1 LQDNLC
7 YTESINFAIGVE
19 MDIQHISISRKGV
32 WEECPQK
39 YKYHYHL
46 KTEKPEPEPF
56 YFTYGKII
64 HKIAEEYVSRKGQIL
79 LQEVARDVLRGQI
92 PMDTNADG
100 SPVKAPILP
109 ADYKQRVAGHLKSIE
124 KLTEQVGTD
133 GETEFEFN
141 YDLDPPNGK
150 FVKGVIDRLFQKKD
164 KWFIIDYKTTKRGP
178 WRKTSTTITDDLQLR
193 CYARVVQ
200 RTYNVPAKDIN
211 TALYYLEGG
220 SLIGA
225 QFSDASLLAAEKELL
240 EAHNQISASDPDKV
254 WGNVTERCRRCEF
267 RSLCPFYNLS

>member
-1 LQDNLC
+1 
-7 YTESINFAIGVE
+7 

-39 YKYHYHL
+39 YKYQYHL
-46 KTEKPEPEPF
+46 KTPKPEAEPF

-64 HKIAEEYVSRKGQIL
+64 HKIAETYVNGKGNML
-79 LQEVARDVLRGQI
+79 LEEVAREVLKGNI
-92 PMDTNADG
+92 PMDTDAEG
-100 SPVKAPILP
+100 KQVLAPILP
-109 ADYKQRVAGHLKSIE
+109 AEYKARVTGHLKSIN
-124 KLTEQVGTD
+124 KLTQQIGME
-133 GETEFEFN
+133 GETEFDFK

-150 FVKGVIDRLFQKKD
+150 LVTGVIDRLFERGG

-178 WRKTSTTITDDLQLR
+178 WRKTTQTVVDDLQLR

-200 RTYNVPAKDIN
+200 RTHNVPAKNIN

-220 SLIGA
+220 NLVGA

-240 EAHNQISASDPDKV
+240 QAYNQIAAADPDKV

-267 RSLCPFYNLS
+267 KTLCPFYNLS